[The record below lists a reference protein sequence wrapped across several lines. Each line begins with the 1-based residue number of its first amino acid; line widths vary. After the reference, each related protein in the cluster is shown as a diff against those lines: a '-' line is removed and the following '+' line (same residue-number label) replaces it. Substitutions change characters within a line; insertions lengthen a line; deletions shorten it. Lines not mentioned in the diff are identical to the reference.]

1 MPPISYHFHPYHNK
15 TSSFPLSREDPP
27 PPHPPC
33 LSLWCFPTPSYAR
46 TSWTIEDLS
55 RGAPDEPP
63 GDSSDQKLREALAG
77 P

>member
-1 MPPISYHFHPYHNK
+1 MPPISYRFHPYHNK
-15 TSSFPLSREDPP
+15 TSSFPRQGKAPVPPYPASSLSGSSPP
-27 PPHPPC
+27 LP
-33 LSLWCFPTPSYAR
+33 AG

-55 RGAPDEPP
+55 REASAEPP